1 MPRIKID
8 LPPIFSFSTF
18 IPIRIT
24 DLNYGSHVGN
34 DSLLSILHESRVQF
48 LQHYGFK
55 ELNEGGSG
63 LIMSD
68 VVISFKNE
76 IYYGDRVRVSI
87 TAGEF
92 TRATFDIFYKLEK
105 EEEGTKLLLATAKT
119 GMVCFDYRIKKIIQV
134 PADLKQKLR

>member
-8 LPPIFSFSTF
+8 LPKVFPFSTY

-24 DLNYGSHVGN
+24 DLNYGGHVGN
-34 DSLLSILHESRVQF
+34 DTLLSILHESRVRF
-48 LQHYGFK
+48 LEHYGLK

-68 VVISFKNE
+68 VAISFKKE
-76 IYYGDRVRVSI
+76 IFYGDRVRISI

-92 TRATFDIFYKLEK
+92 TRVAFDIYYKVEK
-105 EEEGTKLLLATAKT
+105 EEEGITQLLATAKT
-119 GMVCFDYRIKKIIQV
+119 EMVCYNYNLKKIIQV
-134 PADLKQKLR
+134 PLELKQKLQ